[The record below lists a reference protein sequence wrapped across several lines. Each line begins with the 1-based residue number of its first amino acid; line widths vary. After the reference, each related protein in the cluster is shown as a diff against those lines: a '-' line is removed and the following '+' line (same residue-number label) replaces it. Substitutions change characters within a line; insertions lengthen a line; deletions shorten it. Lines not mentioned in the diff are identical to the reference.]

1 MHPQV
6 SICNKVST
14 YQPFTKENP
23 KQTRHNPKLK
33 KSPPPSAGTNHTPSS
48 PPPRPSTPQIR
59 IQIRKSTPRPLGP
72 PPYPRTTRAG
82 HRRKSETPSVVA
94 LRNPQKLRLRA
105 QKCARLSTCAAHTN
119 ISHTGISSHC
129 CHPKKELCRGNQ
141 GETCGKQKRFPPSQQ
156 KASKQLKI
164 NRQIQM

>member
-94 LRNPQKLRLRA
+94 LANQHKSRLRA
-105 QKCARLSTCAAHTN
+105 QECARLSTCAAHTN
-119 ISHTGISSHC
+119 ISHTHC
-129 CHPKKELCRGNQ
+129 CHFKKGNSA
-141 GETCGKQKRFPPSQQ
+141 EEIKVKHVANKRDFPLLKKSQK
-156 KASKQLKI
+156 KIKI
-164 NRQIQM
+164 NPQIQM

>member
-23 KQTRHNPKLK
+23 KQTRNNPELK
-33 KSPPPSAGTNHTPSS
+33 KSPPPPAGTNHTPSS

-59 IQIRKSTPRPLGP
+59 TQIRKSTPRPLGP

-94 LRNPQKLRLRA
+94 LRNPQILRLRA

-119 ISHTGISSHC
+119 ISHTHC
-129 CHPKKELCRGNQ
+129 CHFKKRELCRGNQ
-141 GETCGKQKRFPPSQQ
+141 GETCGKQKRLHPPQQ
-156 KASKQLKI
+156 
-164 NRQIQM
+164 NPVNN